1 MDEEILETAK
11 SICACGAEDEALLK
25 RLCAASAQ
33 ALERELREGVA
44 PEDCEG
50 AFICASA
57 WLAAAALTDARLGGA
72 EELSSLLRGRRD
84 DRGQGRREQ
93 RTCRRRCGARTA
105 ADGPVYGRRRLLLL
119 RSEGMKSM
127 IDQAFRR
134 YGMTVTVEHGAE
146 TGETHG
152 FVQSV
157 TAVSGGEPFSVGPLG
172 AADRRCWRY
181 LGSAEVSVA
190 QGDHILCEGKR
201 YRVRRAE
208 SVKLGALVTHYWA
221 VLDREEETA

>member
-72 EELSSLLRGRRD
+72 EELSSLRAGDVTIEVRGGANSERAAALRRSARPP
-84 DRGQGRREQ
+84 Q
-93 RTCRRRCGARTA
+93 CGATPQCARRSA
-105 ADGPVYGRRRLLLL
+105 AWHPL
-119 RSEGMKSM
+119 R
-127 IDQAFRR
+127 
-134 YGMTVTVEHGAE
+134 
-146 TGETHG
+146 
-152 FVQSV
+152 
-157 TAVSGGEPFSVGPLG
+157 
-172 AADRRCWRY
+172 AAC
-181 LGSAEVSVA
+181 LSHAA
-190 QGDHILCEGKR
+190 
-201 YRVRRAE
+201 
-208 SVKLGALVTHYWA
+208 
-221 VLDREEETA
+221 

>member
-1 MDEEILETAK
+1 
-11 SICACGAEDEALLK
+11 
-25 RLCAASAQ
+25 
-33 ALERELREGVA
+33 
-44 PEDCEG
+44 
-50 AFICASA
+50 
-57 WLAAAALTDARLGGA
+57 
-72 EELSSLLRGRRD
+72 
-84 DRGQGRREQ
+84 
-93 RTCRRRCGARTA
+93 
-105 ADGPVYGRRRLLLL
+105 
-119 RSEGMKSM
+119 MKSWT
-127 IDQAFRR
+127 ARASRR
-134 YGMTVTVEHGAE
+134 AGMPVGGGHGGE

-152 FVQSV
+152 FVPPV
-157 TAVSGGEPFSVGPLG
+157 GAVGGGEPFSVGPLG

>member
-1 MDEEILETAK
+1 
-11 SICACGAEDEALLK
+11 
-25 RLCAASAQ
+25 
-33 ALERELREGVA
+33 
-44 PEDCEG
+44 
-50 AFICASA
+50 
-57 WLAAAALTDARLGGA
+57 
-72 EELSSLLRGRRD
+72 
-84 DRGQGRREQ
+84 
-93 RTCRRRCGARTA
+93 
-105 ADGPVYGRRRLLLL
+105 
-119 RSEGMKSM
+119 MKSM

-152 FVQSV
+152 FVQPV
-157 TAVSGGEPFSVGPLG
+157 TAVSGGE
-172 AADRRCWRY
+172 DRRCWRY

>member
-72 EELSSLLRGRRD
+72 AA
-84 DRGQGRREQ
+84 Q
-93 RTCRRRCGARTA
+93 RTA

-152 FVQSV
+152 FVQPV

>member
-72 EELSSLLRGRRD
+72 ED

-93 RTCRRRCGARTA
+93 RTRRGAAAQRTA

-152 FVQSV
+152 FVQPV

>member
-72 EELSSLLRGRRD
+72 EELSSLRAGDVTIEVRGGANSERAAAL
-84 DRGQGRREQ
+84 
-93 RTCRRRCGARTA
+93 RRRTSLAPNELDGGAEA
-105 ADGPVYGRRRLLLL
+105 ADLNREALFSAHAMTDAQRDA
-119 RSEGMKSM
+119 MKK
-127 IDQAFRR
+127 
-134 YGMTVTVEHGAE
+134 Y
-146 TGETHG
+146 
-152 FVQSV
+152 
-157 TAVSGGEPFSVGPLG
+157 
-172 AADRRCWRY
+172 
-181 LGSAEVSVA
+181 
-190 QGDHILCEGKR
+190 
-201 YRVRRAE
+201 VR
-208 SVKLGALVTHYWA
+208 T
-221 VLDREEETA
+221 VLDACRHRWSFGHKLVYRWIECLYL

>member
-72 EELSSLLRGRRD
+72 EELSSLRAGDVTIEVRGGANSERAAALRRS
-84 DRGQGRREQ
+84 
-93 RTCRRRCGARTA
+93 ARQLMVSAPAQTIRP
-105 ADGPVYGRRRLLLL
+105 GKNSQLHIKLLIQ
-119 RSEGMKSM
+119 EE
-127 IDQAFRR
+127 I
-134 YGMTVTVEHGAE
+134 
-146 TGETHG
+146 
-152 FVQSV
+152 
-157 TAVSGGEPFSVGPLG
+157 
-172 AADRRCWRY
+172 
-181 LGSAEVSVA
+181 
-190 QGDHILCEGKR
+190 
-201 YRVRRAE
+201 
-208 SVKLGALVTHYWA
+208 
-221 VLDREEETA
+221 VLSINIKIN

>member
-1 MDEEILETAK
+1 
-11 SICACGAEDEALLK
+11 
-25 RLCAASAQ
+25 
-33 ALERELREGVA
+33 
-44 PEDCEG
+44 
-50 AFICASA
+50 
-57 WLAAAALTDARLGGA
+57 
-72 EELSSLLRGRRD
+72 
-84 DRGQGRREQ
+84 
-93 RTCRRRCGARTA
+93 
-105 ADGPVYGRRRLLLL
+105 
-119 RSEGMKSM
+119 MKSM

-152 FVQSV
+152 FVQPV

-172 AADRRCWRY
+172 AADRR
-181 LGSAEVSVA
+181 
-190 QGDHILCEGKR
+190 CEGKR

>member
-72 EELSSLLRGRRD
+72 EELSSLRAGDVTIEVRGGANSERAAGRGGSALLALSRQRGGECGAGGPYPLRGKALPRPPRGEREARRSGD
-84 DRGQGRREQ
+84 ALLG
-93 RTCRRRCGARTA
+93 GA
-105 ADGPVYGRRRLLLL
+105 
-119 RSEGMKSM
+119 
-127 IDQAFRR
+127 
-134 YGMTVTVEHGAE
+134 
-146 TGETHG
+146 
-152 FVQSV
+152 
-157 TAVSGGEPFSVGPLG
+157 
-172 AADRRCWRY
+172 
-181 LGSAEVSVA
+181 
-190 QGDHILCEGKR
+190 
-201 YRVRRAE
+201 
-208 SVKLGALVTHYWA
+208 
-221 VLDREEETA
+221 

>member
-11 SICACGAEDEALLK
+11 IICACGAEDEALLK

-72 EELSSLLRGRRD
+72 EELSSLRAGDVTIEVRGGANAERAAALRRS
-84 DRGQGRREQ
+84 
-93 RTCRRRCGARTA
+93 ARQLGWPPYTE
-105 ADGPVYGRRRLLLL
+105 GGGFFFC
-119 RSEGMKSM
+119 SEGMKSM

-152 FVQSV
+152 F
-157 TAVSGGEPFSVGPLG
+157 AARYGGERRRAVLRR
-172 AADRRCWRY
+172 AAGRS
-181 LGSAEVSVA
+181 GSALLALSQQRGGERGA
-190 QGDHILCEGKR
+190 GDHILCEGKR